1 MAGYQSKSRTVLYAA
16 QIVLEEL
23 RKITQEQVTDKEIET
38 AKASYIQTFPQ
49 AFETKTAVASTFASE
64 EFTGRLAKNPAY
76 YKSFRAKIA
85 AVTKDDIQRVAAK
98 YLTPDKVAI
107 LVVGNKE
114 EILKGHP
121 DHPVTVKSLT
131 PGGLKEVPLRD
142 PYTLEPLK

>member
-1 MAGYQSKSRTVLYAA
+1 M
-16 QIVLEEL
+16 
-23 RKITQEQVTDKEIET
+23 
-38 AKASYIQTFPQ
+38 
-49 AFETKTAVASTFASE
+49 ASTFASE

-131 PGGLKEVPLRD
+131 SGGLKEVPLRD
-142 PYTLEPLK
+142 PYTLKPLK

>member
-1 MAGYQSKSRTVLYAA
+1 M
-16 QIVLEEL
+16 
-23 RKITQEQVTDKEIET
+23 RKITQDQVTDKEIET

-49 AFETKTAVASTFASE
+49 AFETKTAVAGTFASE

-76 YKSFRAKIA
+76 YKNFRAKIA

-114 EILKGHP
+114 EILKGH
-121 DHPVTVKSLT
+121 
-131 PGGLKEVPLRD
+131 RIIR
-142 PYTLEPLK
+142 